1 MEKVKKK
8 TPTKTDYDSDIK
20 KKNSRCWK
28 SLNKREIYKLI
39 SLKEIEIKIEIIS
52 RSKFSLSVMASI
64 KAETDHEAKG
74 ITAKHWL
81 DSLAFFLFY

>member
-1 MEKVKKK
+1 
-8 TPTKTDYDSDIK
+8 
-20 KKNSRCWK
+20 
-28 SLNKREIYKLI
+28 
-39 SLKEIEIKIEIIS
+39 
-52 RSKFSLSVMASI
+52 MASI